1 LFYCCE
7 LTLIFPL
14 CTVGIGK
21 NSTKDSTTSSKERD
35 DDRTTCRGI
44 AVVASEKLGKRRKTG
59 RIAEN

>member
-1 LFYCCE
+1 V
-7 LTLIFPL
+7 

-21 NSTKDSTTSSKERD
+21 NSTKDSTTSSKERN

-44 AVVASEKLGKRRKTG
+44 AVVASEKLGKRGKTG